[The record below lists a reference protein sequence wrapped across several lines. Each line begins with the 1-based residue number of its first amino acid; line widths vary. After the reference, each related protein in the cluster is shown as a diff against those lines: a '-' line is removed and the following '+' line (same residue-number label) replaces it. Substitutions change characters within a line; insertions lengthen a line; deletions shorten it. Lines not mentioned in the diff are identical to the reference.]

1 MPPRSTQQS
10 PAVVRRKSAPEHT
23 ADLLREQITAGE
35 LEPGT
40 RIGVEKLSQS
50 IGVSANTLR
59 EALQLLEHERLVNQ
73 ELNRGIFVA
82 RITEAGIRDLYTM
95 RRLLELGTLRD
106 AQTVPPEALS
116 AMRAAV
122 ALGDQAITEQDWSA
136 SSRATTDFHSALIL
150 IGRSERATVTMKQLM
165 AELRLTISSVREAMQ
180 LRSQFQE
187 DRRAILARV
196 EQGHFEAAAGLLADY
211 LDKGE
216 HAMVDWHRQ
225 LSGNAS

>member
-1 MPPRSTQQS
+1 MPPRNTSQS
-10 PAVVRRKSAPEHT
+10 PAVLRRKSAPEHT

-35 LEPGT
+35 LQPGA

-82 RITEAGIRDLYTM
+82 RITEADIRDLYAM
-95 RRLLELGTLRD
+95 RRLLELGTVRT
-106 AQTVPPEALS
+106 AQTVPPETLRAL
-116 AMRAAV
+116 RAAIT
-122 ALGDQAITEQDWSA
+122 LGDDAIADRDWSA
-136 SSRATTDFHSALIL
+136 SSRATTDFHSALIS
-150 IGRSERATVTMKQLM
+150 IGHSERATVTMKQLM
-165 AELRLTISSVREAMQ
+165 AELRLTISSVREALQM
-180 LRSQFQE
+180 RSEFQE

-196 EQGHFEAAAGLLADY
+196 EQGHFAAAAELLAEY

-216 HAMVDWHRQ
+216 RAMIEWHRQ
-225 LSGNAS
+225 LSDSAS